1 MADLTGELIDGRYEL
16 IKIIANGGMGTIY
29 EALDTRLDRKVAVKI
44 MHAHLAQDEQF
55 ITRFIR
61 EAKAAASISHP
72 NVVAVQDQGWNQSGI
87 PAVFLVMELI
97 EGSTLRDF
105 LSERG
110 KFSVTETIN
119 YLVPILGALSAAHEV
134 GIVHRDMKPENV
146 MISKDGRIK
155 IADFGLARSSTLG
168 NTMTAEA
175 SVILGSVS
183 YLSPEQVQRGIA
195 DPRSDVY
202 SVGIMAFEMLTG
214 ERPFVSDSP
223 IQIAY
228 MHVNEDIPRISSKGI
243 KLPSELDDLL
253 ALATNRDPD
262 KRPGSAAEFL
272 AALRNIQIKLDPKRQ
287 QMSLELDLPPRQE
300 EIKKSKNKIKPV
312 KEPIQQITAGTKRKL
327 SKRVRRNRYI
337 ATVLALV
344 IPLSIWFVVIGP
356 GAKVMV
362 PSVVGANQTSSIEKL
377 TKLGLR
383 VRTTEV
389 FSEDISAGLIIKS
402 DPEGGRKI
410 GEGGTVN
417 LVVSKGPERY
427 LLPAVE
433 GLTIAAAT
441 ELYDKLPL
449 PKPVVIEEFS
459 MKIPK
464 DIIISS
470 SPKSGTKVR
479 RDQQVTISVS
489 KGVEQIA
496 LNSYVGKQGDEALNS
511 LVEAGFKVLPTY
523 AFSETVPA
531 GAVISQDPNTSGPL
545 PKASKI
551 SIVISKG
558 SEYVFVPNVFSLT
571 ESKAT
576 GILKDLG
583 LKVSIKRMGTKKVKN
598 VTAVSPNIGSR
609 VKRGSTVTI
618 QVG

>member
-16 IKIIANGGMGTIY
+16 IKILANGGMGTIY

-44 MHAHLAQDEQF
+44 MHSHLAEDEQF
-55 ITRFIR
+55 ISRFIR

-110 KFSVTETIN
+110 KLTVAETIN

-146 MISKDGRIK
+146 MIAKDGRIK
-155 IADFGLARSSTLG
+155 IADFGLARSNAMG

-195 DPRSDVY
+195 DSRSDVY

-214 ERPFVSDSP
+214 ERPFISDSP

-228 MHVNEDIPRISSKGI
+228 MHVNEDIPKISSKGI
-243 KLPSELDDLL
+243 KLPTELDDLIS
-253 ALATNRDPD
+253 LATTRDAD
-262 KRPGSAAEFL
+262 KRPRSAAEFL
-272 AALRNIQIKLDPKRQ
+272 KAVRNIQIKLDPKRQ
-287 QMSLELDLPPRQE
+287 QLSLELDIPPRQE
-300 EIKKSKNKIKPV
+300 EVKRGKSKANPV
-312 KEPIQQITAGTKRKL
+312 KEPSRQITAGTKRKM
-327 SKRVRRNRYI
+327 SKRVKRNRTI
-337 ATVLALV
+337 AAALALI
-344 IPLSIWFVVIGP
+344 IPISLWFVLVGP

-362 PSVVGANQTSSIEKL
+362 PSVVGATQSSSIKTL
-377 TKLGLR
+377 TELGLK
-383 VRTTEV
+383 VKSTEV
-389 FSEDISAGLIIKS
+389 FSEDIKSGMIIKS

-410 GEGGTVN
+410 SEGGTVT
-417 LVVSKGPERY
+417 LLVSKGPERY

-433 GLTIAAAT
+433 GLTLQAITA
-441 ELYDKLPL
+441 LYDQLPL
-449 PKPVVIEEFS
+449 PKPVVVEEFS
-459 MKIPK
+459 MKIPA
-464 DIIISS
+464 DLAISS
-470 SPKSGTKVR
+470 NPKSGTQVR
-479 RDQQVTISVS
+479 RDQQVTITIS
-489 KGVEQIA
+489 KGIEQID
-496 LNSYVGKQGDEALNS
+496 LTSFVGRQGDEALNT

-523 AFSETVPA
+523 AFSESVPA
-531 GAVISQDPNTSGPL
+531 GAVISQEPNSNGKL
-545 PKASKI
+545 PKGSKI

-558 SEYVFVPNVFSLT
+558 SEFVFVPNLFSLT
-571 ESKAT
+571 ESKASS
-576 GILKDLG
+576 ILKDLG
-583 LKVSIKRMGTKKVKN
+583 LKVAVKRMGSKKVKN
-598 VTAVSPNIGSR
+598 VTAVSPNVGSR